1 MNYKIQIAVV
11 ERRVVESAHT
21 YYKRSEGDNYFYAQ
35 GVWERIV
42 LTPFFDDGDLTVNQ
56 RYIIRKFISDE
67 HRKCLDDFDD
77 YESYK
82 EIEKKYEQCNFS
94 RELSDALQKQ
104 LGEDFVVQEDWKK
117 LTRTVFH
124 EESTDIN
131 ERKDYSIIRD
141 LLGEDPLEPPKNN
154 TIKYHLKSLQKKEL
168 YKLQYQELNTK
179 RDFYYYHYSLY
190 YHELIV
196 PQCANLYPIDIALEL
211 QDFHLLYN
219 LLRSGATKSERIDT
233 RILLDLLIRPLKR
246 VEPHETNA
254 CYIEHFQKLSVE
266 NCSFWELEILYRS
279 ADCVLSNL
287 YDELVDVI
295 HHQWHAIKKVKS

>member
-11 ERRVVESAHT
+11 ERRVVESAHE
-21 YYKRSEGDNYFYAQ
+21 YFKRSEGDIYC
-35 GVWERIV
+35 GVHGAWERIV
-42 LTPFFDDGDLTVNQ
+42 MTEWDDGDFTVNQ

-67 HRKCLDDFDD
+67 HRKFHDDFDD

-82 EIEKKYEQCNFS
+82 ENQKNYEQCYFS

-131 ERKDYSIIRD
+131 EWKDYSTIMD
-141 LLGEDPLEPPKNN
+141 LLGEDPLNPPKDN
-154 TIKYHLKSLQKKEL
+154 TIKYHLESLQKKKL
-168 YKLQYQELNTK
+168 YKLQYSELNTK
-179 RDFYYYHYSLY
+179 QDYFYYHHPVSGLDCRD
-190 YHELIV
+190 LIV
-196 PQCANLYPIDIALEL
+196 PQCVNLYPIDIALEL
-211 QDFHLLYN
+211 RDYHLLCN
-219 LLRSGATKSERIDT
+219 LLRSGATKSDRIDT
-233 RILLDLLIRPLKR
+233 RILLDFLIRPLKR

-266 NCSFWELEILYRS
+266 NCSLGELEILYS
-279 ADCVLSNL
+279 AADCILLNL
-287 YDELVDVI
+287 YDELVFTI
-295 HHQWHAIKKVKS
+295 THQWKTIKK